1 MRPYSLLPGLLLAS
15 LASLASSAAQT
26 LPATAPTARDVH
38 VRNNAHNAL
47 FEDFYGN
54 NLKNHPEQATS
65 VGDYRYNDRLSDAS
79 LAAIAREHAEA
90 DAYLARLKAIPT
102 DGMPEQDRLSHELL
116 ERQLTLGDEN
126 YALKNYE
133 MPVNQQ
139 NGVHTGLADLPQG
152 MPFDSVKHYEDY
164 IARLHQIPRVL
175 DGTTEVMRA
184 GERDGLMPVKFI
196 MEKIPGQCDGIIAAD
211 PFLLPTKKYPADIS
225 AEDQARLTAAI
236 TKAVNEEVFP
246 AYRKFAAFVRTEYAP
261 HGRTDLSVESLPDGK
276 HRYALAVR
284 MMTTLNVTPAQVHA
298 IGLAEVARITAEM
311 TKLAQANGYKDLASF
326 RAAINADPKWK
337 PTSEAQIVDDF
348 AHYIHQMEPRLPEL
362 FTLLPKSPVTVE
374 PIPDFAKAEATHYVA
389 GTPDGKRP
397 GRVVVAVA
405 DPTSRTL
412 VLDEAVA
419 YHEGVPGHHDQISV
433 AQQLKGLPRFR
444 LRGFYSAYTEGWA
457 LYAEQL
463 GKEIGFY
470 QNPVSDYGRLN
481 SELFRAVRLVVDTGI
496 HDQNWSRQQVIDYM
510 HANDVNDAVAQT
522 ETDRY
527 IAWPGQALAYK
538 MGQLKIRELR
548 ERAKTQLGPHFD
560 IRAFHDEII
569 NGGAM
574 PLDLLDARVTR
585 WISSQTPANASVQPG
600 PW

>member
-1 MRPYSLLPGLLLAS
+1 MPTLSLVSGLLLAS
-15 LASLASSAAQT
+15 LTVAAPPAGAQS
-26 LPATAPTARDVH
+26 LPATAPTNDVASR
-38 VRNNAHNAL
+38 VSAQNAL
-47 FEDFYGN
+47 FEEFYQT
-54 NLKNHPEQATS
+54 NLRNHPEQATS
-65 VGDYRYNDRLSDAS
+65 VGDYRYNDRLSDDS
-79 LAAIAREHAEA
+79 LAAVAREHAEG
-90 DAYLARLKAIPT
+90 DAFLARLKTIST
-102 DGMPEQDRLSHELL
+102 DGMQEKDRLSHELL
-116 ERQLTLGDEN
+116 QRSLTMADQS

-139 NGVHTGLADLPQG
+139 NGVHTGLADLPQS

-164 IARLHQIPRVL
+164 ISRLHQIPRVL
-175 DGTTEVMRA
+175 GQTTEVMRA
-184 GERDGLMPVKFI
+184 GEHDGLMPVKFL
-196 MEKIPGQCDGIIAAD
+196 MEKIPVQCDGIIAAD
-211 PFLLPTKKYPADIS
+211 PFLLPTKKYPASIS
-225 AEDQARLTAAI
+225 AAEQQRLTAAI
-236 TKAVNEEVFP
+236 TGAVQTEVIP
-246 AYRKFAAFVRTEYAP
+246 AYKTFANFVRTDYAP
-261 HGRTDLSVESLPDGK
+261 HGRTTLSIKSLPEGK
-276 HRYALAVR
+276 QRYAFAVR
-284 MMTTLNVTPAQVHA
+284 QMTTLNVTPEQVHA
-298 IGLAEVARITAEM
+298 IGLAEVQRITAEM

-326 RAAINADPKWK
+326 RAAINADPRWK
-337 PTSEAQIVDDF
+337 PKTEAQIVEDF
-348 AHYIHQMEPRLPEL
+348 AHYIHQMQPRLPEL

-374 PIPDFAKAEATHYVA
+374 PIPDFARAEATHYVP
-389 GTPDGKRP
+389 GSPDGKRP

-433 AQQLKGLPRFR
+433 AQQLTDLPRFR
-444 LRGFYSAYTEGWA
+444 RRSFYSAYTEGWA

-496 HDQNWSRQQVIDYM
+496 HNEGWSRDKVIDYM
-510 HANDVNDAVAQT
+510 HQNDVNDALAQT

-548 ERAKTQLGPHFD
+548 EKARQQLGPRFD
-560 IRAFHDEII
+560 IRTFHDEII
-569 NGGAM
+569 DGGAM

-585 WISSQTPANASVQPG
+585 WIRSQLPASASTAQPQ
-600 PW
+600 